1 MTPGF
6 RQFPCRP
13 VNHRKEDAMMIGD
26 GALVLRGGILS
37 AVLVLAGVVAPAAA
51 GAQEAGKGPAAA
63 ETERGRARAP
73 TRVMYDNGD
82 VRVQEVVFG
91 PGEMGQYISRPFRVI
106 RVLQGGTML
115 RIYPEG
121 RSETVVYRTG
131 DVIVYEPEQPFVPK
145 NVGDTDIVLF
155 VVALKSTTR

>member
-1 MTPGF
+1 MTSGF

-13 VNHRKEDAMMIGD
+13 VDHQKEDAMMIGD
-26 GALVLRGGILS
+26 GSLVLRGGVLS
-37 AVLVLAGVVAPAAA
+37 AVLVLAGVVVPAAA
-51 GAQEAGKGPAAA
+51 GAQEGGRGPAAA
-63 ETERGRARAP
+63 EAERDRARTPA
-73 TRVMYDNGD
+73 RVMFDNGE

-91 PGEMGQYISRPFRVI
+91 PGEMGQLIARPFRVI

-145 NVGDTDIVLF
+145 NVGSTDIVLF